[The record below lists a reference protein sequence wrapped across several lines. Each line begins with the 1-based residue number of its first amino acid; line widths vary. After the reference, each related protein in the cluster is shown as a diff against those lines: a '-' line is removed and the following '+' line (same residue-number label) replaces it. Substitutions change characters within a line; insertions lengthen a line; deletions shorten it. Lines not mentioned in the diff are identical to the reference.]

1 MGRSISFVF
10 LRLFVAVSKNRK
22 IESVKIHLLACAA
35 TLSLPLA
42 AVAAPTQPVAAPA
55 PAKPVTSD
63 PLGIP
68 AFPGVPNEFTFAGTQ
83 NDLLGTLQ
91 GFVAGAKVEGSKST
105 SPLFSS
111 VEVLDMVSQI
121 HVLRARSLSF
131 RSKGDDGYD
140 EALKAAPTAAP
151 GTMSGGTMSGGTMSA
166 PAKAPDDPYDREQ
179 KMLGNA
185 QKFYADLFQK
195 QGGQAQLTLQNGKTS
210 LAVYVFSTPRSFA
223 VLTRGP
229 SRVIVVR
236 ADGLPKLG
244 ALGKL
249 FSQIVVAN

>member
-1 MGRSISFVF
+1 
-10 LRLFVAVSKNRK
+10 
-22 IESVKIHLLACAA
+22 
-35 TLSLPLA
+35 
-42 AVAAPTQPVAAPA
+42 
-55 PAKPVTSD
+55 
-63 PLGIP
+63 
-68 AFPGVPNEFTFAGTQ
+68 
-83 NDLLGTLQ
+83 
-91 GFVAGAKVEGSKST
+91 
-105 SPLFSS
+105 
-111 VEVLDMVSQI
+111 
-121 HVLRARSLSF
+121 
-131 RSKGDDGYD
+131 
-140 EALKAAPTAAP
+140 
-151 GTMSGGTMSGGTMSA
+151 MSA